1 MINFF
6 NLQVD
11 HILSFIRHCHR
22 HFIYAYLLPDSV
34 FSRKKLTSSN
44 ISQKQ
49 IKSPTN
55 SELLL
60 VDPV

>member
-1 MINFF
+1 MLNFF

-11 HILSFIRHCHR
+11 QILSFIRHCHR
-22 HFIYAYLLPDSV
+22 HYLYAYVLPDSV
-34 FSRKKLTSSN
+34 FFFKLTSSN